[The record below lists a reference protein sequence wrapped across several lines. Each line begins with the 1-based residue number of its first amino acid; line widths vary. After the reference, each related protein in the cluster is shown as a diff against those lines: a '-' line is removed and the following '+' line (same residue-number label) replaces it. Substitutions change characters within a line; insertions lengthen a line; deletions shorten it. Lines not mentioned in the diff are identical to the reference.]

1 MDILHKRYFH
11 IPIIA
16 LIILAVVIVM
26 GGGAAI
32 AQWAFHQ
39 SNQAT
44 VQVKGSSIALY
55 SDSACTQQIANGAS
69 LGSFGIV
76 NVDNETPTSSTV
88 TIYAKNIGL
97 TTLSPTIAESSLATG
112 LTLRMDTVGPI
123 GITPVSFATVD
134 GFKPTAGI
142 SANMGT
148 TAIPAGYTGGVQI
161 ASVVGTIPASGLI
174 KIDSEL
180 FTYASYTVGPPPTLT
195 GLVGSQ
201 HGTTPAA
208 HAAGTA
214 IAFGTWGPL
223 GGMAPGAVIPIAL
236 NLTAPTG
243 TVSLISSTPYSFN
256 VLIDC
261 AAGSPS

>member
-1 MDILHKRYFH
+1 M
-11 IPIIA
+11 IA
-16 LIILAVVIVM
+16 M
-26 GGGAAI
+26 GGGAII

-44 VQVKGSSIALY
+44 VEVKGSSIALY
-55 SDSACTQQIANGAS
+55 SDSACTQQIVNGAS
-69 LGSFGIV
+69 LGSFGVV
-76 NVDNETPTSSTV
+76 NVDNETPISSTV

-112 LTLRMDTVGPI
+112 LTLHMATVGPI
-123 GITPVSFATVD
+123 GTTPVSFATVD

-142 SANMGT
+142 SAAMGPT
-148 TAIPAGYTGGVQI
+148 GIPVGYTGGIQI
-161 ASVVGTIPASGLI
+161 ATIVGTIPTSGLI

-180 FTYASYTVGPPPTLT
+180 FTYTGYTVGPPPTLT
-195 GLVGSQ
+195 GLVGGQ

-208 HAAGTA
+208 HAASTA
-214 IAFGTWGPL
+214 IAFGTWGPM

-236 NLTAPTG
+236 DLTAPTG

-256 VLIDC
+256 VIIDC
-261 AAGSPS
+261 VAGS